1 MTNEIIKNDTVRLT
15 VEKAKEHAKK
25 IESIIIVTDEDFK
38 IAKKEKATAK
48 KLVDAIGSE
57 ITKNRQKALELV
69 EEENNEYKKIKDEI
83 ELRKRGEG
91 EGTRTQSLYM
101 SIVLQVNESLAYN
114 EC

>member
-1 MTNEIIKNDTVRLT
+1 MKKFKCRGHLQESCYQRELENENLQI
-15 VEKAKEHAKK
+15 
-25 IESIIIVTDEDFK
+25 
-38 IAKKEKATAK
+38 
-48 KLVDAIGSE
+48 
-57 ITKNRQKALELV
+57 
-69 EEENNEYKKIKDEI
+69 KIKDEI